1 MKSVVV
7 ISDAPRINYM
17 HNFVR
22 LPYYYGTERYFS
34 RPDVKG
40 IRDTVYRSLDTLD
53 EKTGFRAEFRDRTVL
68 IKPNLVGVMF
78 KSGYAMDN
86 IPQTTD
92 PRVFEAVIS
101 YFKDLGC
108 QITIIESAGKGISTM
123 QYYRDIRL
131 DKVAKFYNTG
141 LIALE
146 EQPLD
151 HYYVPKAKIQKEVYL
166 PRVLS
171 SVVRGEAK
179 YVSVPK
185 MKTNLYTGV
194 TLGFKNAMGT
204 LPGNMRYRNHNWQ
217 LSDKLVDLL
226 YLFKPDL
233 IVVDGIIGGE
243 GLSPAPVDPVKV
255 GKIVSGTNSV
265 EVDRVVT
272 HMMGFDPDR
281 LRLTAAAEERGFGDP
296 TTEIIGEATI
306 MPFRPADCSFLSTR
320 FRKNWPGV
328 RYFVG
333 YTNHRVPEITDIHAV
348 TPEIVKEIEQGCI
361 GGCLSTMAMYMEMV
375 LKAKKPPKA
384 EDIRFGCVIGDGCQ
398 VDGKRF
404 WFDADGVPFD
414 LEALK
419 VEAGKLK
426 HMVACGAC
434 AKEAYP
440 ACDITCTGCHNVGEF
455 VPAFMK
461 ASGLPMPM
469 LSLANEQIGSLA
481 LGLVRKYF
489 TVRKVIKAGEIVD
502 IPFDAK
508 DDTIKLAPDF
518 SDEEMQMNW
527 IAVPMPVLNAAEIK
541 RNLKEYKMVQLG

>member
-7 ISDAPRINYM
+7 ISDALRINYM

-34 RPDVKG
+34 RPDVKA

-78 KSGYAMDN
+78 KCGYAMDN

-108 QITIIESAGKGISTM
+108 QITIVESAGKGISTM

-131 DKVAKFYNTG
+131 DKVAKFYGTG

-166 PRVLS
+166 PRILS
-171 SVVRGEAK
+171 PVVRGEAK

-233 IVVDGIIGGE
+233 TVVDGIIGGE

-255 GKIVSGTNSV
+255 GKIISGTNSV
-265 EVDRVVT
+265 EVDRMVT
-272 HMMGFDPDR
+272 HMMGFDPDL

-296 TTEIIGEATI
+296 STEIVGEPTVT
-306 MPFRPADCSFLSTR
+306 PFRPADYSFLSAR
-320 FRKNWPGV
+320 FHKNWPGV
-328 RYFVG
+328 KYFVG
-333 YTNHRVPEITDIHAV
+333 YTNKRVPEITNIHAV

-375 LKAKKPPKA
+375 LKAKKPPKV
-384 EDIRFGCVIGDGCQ
+384 EDVRFGCVIGEGCL
-398 VDGKRF
+398 VGGKRF
-404 WFDADGVPFD
+404 WFDADGNPYD

-419 VEAGKLK
+419 LEAGKLK

-481 LGLVRKYF
+481 MGLVRKYF
-489 TVRKVIKAGEIVD
+489 AVRKVLKAGEIVD

-508 DDTIKLAPDF
+508 DDTIRLAPDF

-527 IAVPMPVLNAAEIK
+527 IAVPMPLLSAEEIK
-541 RNLKEYKMVQLG
+541 QNLKEFKMVQLG